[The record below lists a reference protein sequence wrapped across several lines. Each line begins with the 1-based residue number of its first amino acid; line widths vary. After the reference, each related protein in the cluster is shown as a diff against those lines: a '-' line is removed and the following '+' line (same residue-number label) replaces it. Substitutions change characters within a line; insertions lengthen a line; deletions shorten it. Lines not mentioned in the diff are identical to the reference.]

1 MGNRCHTLVIGQQ
14 KKMSFCTE
22 TLFWHQSVCECDCNQ
37 RFLVLFI
44 IIICARSWFICIPGD
59 TYLFYQYI
67 GFLCEV
73 WMHINAPHK
82 SSDIKALVRNEDS
95 IAKIQQTRVSTIQP
109 DFFFRKS
116 KRKQWQI
123 QQHTQ
128 KYGSIKAQKK
138 NISKISFHF
147 NPCKNA
153 ATDNNNNEC
162 AVFCLRG
169 IKWIQHLPSTHPFS
183 LHARLPWI
191 WLFCLGTT
199 NKFRIKIVDMR
210 AIRNSHY

>member
-109 DFFFRKS
+109 DFFLA
-116 KRKQWQI
+116 
-123 QQHTQ
+123 
-128 KYGSIKAQKK
+128 KANVNNGK
-138 NISKISFHF
+138 F
-147 NPCKNA
+147 N
-153 ATDNNNNEC
+153 
-162 AVFCLRG
+162 
-169 IKWIQHLPSTHPFS
+169 STHKSMGALKRRKKIFQKFLFILIHAKMLQRIIIIMNVLFS
-183 LHARLPWI
+183 VYE
-191 WLFCLGTT
+191 G
-199 NKFRIKIVDMR
+199 
-210 AIRNSHY
+210 